1 MFDIEGW
8 LVQFVPIY
16 NELTEEAY
24 RAAEEQDFDGTP
36 VRVMRAEH
44 LVAIMLQ
51 VGRLRDYARAQM
63 FLDQDVLDTD
73 ALADIL
79 RRHGLADRW
88 QELLRLRS

>member
-1 MFDIEGW
+1 
-8 LVQFVPIY
+8 
-16 NELTEEAY
+16 
-24 RAAEEQDFDGTP
+24 
-36 VRVMRAEH
+36 MRAEH

-63 FLDQDVLDTD
+63 FLEQDVLDPD

-79 RRHGLADRW
+79 RRHGLEDSW